1 MSKAGAWSF
10 SRIKA
15 FENCP
20 KQFYH
25 VNVLRQYPV
34 VETEAMR
41 YGTEFHKA
49 CEEFI
54 RDDVPVPPQFAVMAD
69 ALATLKALPGEKYCE
84 LKLGLNA
91 DLVPVD
97 FSTKSVW
104 FRGIVDLLIIDG
116 NAARII
122 DYKTG
127 KSAKYADAG
136 QLQLMALAVFKHFP
150 QVKKVKAGL
159 LFVIANTFVK
169 QEFDVKDEAVLW
181 SPWIKKYAALEKAHE
196 TGVWNPRPSGLC
208 KRHCPVVECEH
219 NGLNR

>member
-1 MSKAGAWSF
+1 MSAGAWSF
-10 SRIKA
+10 SRMKA

-54 RDDVPVPPQFAVMAD
+54 RDDTPVPPQFSFVAD
-69 ALATLKALPGEKYCE
+69 ALAMLKALPGDKHCE
-84 LKLGLNA
+84 LRLGLTA
-91 DLVPVD
+91 DLTPCAFGAKD
-97 FSTKSVW
+97 VW

-116 NAARII
+116 GTARII

-127 KSAKYADAG
+127 KNAKYADTG

-150 QVKKVKAGL
+150 QVQRVKAGL
-159 LFVIANTFVK
+159 LFVIANAFVK
-169 QEFDVKDEAVLW
+169 QDFDVKDEAVLW
-181 SPWIKKYAALEKAHE
+181 SPWVKKYATLEKAFE

-219 NGLNR
+219 NGTNR